1 MAAAA
6 MPLDELEPWLQAR
19 AEQHPAATSLPML
32 DGYVAAIVAGPVSIS
47 PPDWICPLL
56 AIDADAFNHGGT
68 PEFAAIS
75 AVALHHNE
83 ISNTLSTAPD
93 RFKPMHRR
101 EASGGIDARPWCQG
115 FYAAMRLRKSAWAPL
130 LDASNLRHSLLQP
143 ILLHCRDD
151 QGRPLP
157 GALPQKD
164 GEIGGLSNAHL
175 GIPAAVEALR
185 QYWMPIRYKRAR

>member
-1 MAAAA
+1 MVAAE
-6 MPLDELEPWLQAR
+6 MPLDELEHWLQAR
-19 AEQHPAATSLPML
+19 AEQHPVATSLPML

-75 AVALHHNE
+75 AVALRHNE
-83 ISNTLSTAPD
+83 ISNTLSTTPD

-101 EASGGIDARPWCQG
+101 KASGDIDARPWCQG
-115 FYAAMRLRKSAWAPL
+115 FYAAMRLRISAWAPL
-130 LDASNLRHSLLQP
+130 LDASNPHHGRLQP
-143 ILLHCRDD
+143 ILMHCCDN
-151 QGRPLP
+151 QGHPLL
-157 GALPQKD
+157 GPQPLKD
-164 GEIGGLSNAHL
+164 GEPGDLSNAHL

>member
-6 MPLDELEPWLQAR
+6 MPLDKLGHWLLAR
-19 AEQHPAATSLPML
+19 AEQNPVATSLPVL
-32 DGYVAAIVAGPVSIS
+32 DGYVAAIVAGPVSMS

-75 AVALHHNE
+75 AVALRHNE
-83 ISNTLSTAPD
+83 ISNTLSTTPD

-101 EASGGIDARPWCQG
+101 EASGDIDARPWCQG
-115 FYAAMRLRKSAWAPL
+115 FYAAMQLRISAWAPL
-130 LDASNLRHSLLQP
+130 LDASNLHYGRLRP
-143 ILLHCRDD
+143 ILMHCCDH
-151 QGRPLP
+151 QGRPLLGPQP
-157 GALPQKD
+157 GKD
-164 GEIGGLSNAHL
+164 GEPGAPSNAYL